1 MMRIWIDGDGCPSQC
16 KEVLFKAAMRRQ
28 VPLVMVANRLLKVPL
43 SDFVSRIVVACLPDA
58 ADHVIYKNVTPDDI
72 VISTDFR
79 LIRGVLSKGAYA
91 LNSRGK
97 TFTTESFSRSGYVRA
112 AKMSDIYH
120 HNLVSHKQASFSKRD
135 KAQFANALDRL
146 LTRIEQNNTH
156 IVSVT
161 ASYKLT
167 NISLSKFA

>member
-28 VPLVMVANRLLKVPL
+28 VPLVMVANRLLEVPL

-58 ADHVIYKNVTPDDI
+58 ADHVIYKNVTHDDI

-97 TFTTESFSRSGYVRA
+97 TFTTESFGRSGYVRA

-146 LTRIEQNNTH
+146 LTRIIKGKSH
-156 IVSVT
+156 VT
-161 ASYKLT
+161 ANASWMQLT
-167 NISLSKFA
+167 S

>member
-1 MMRIWIDGDGCPSQC
+1 
-16 KEVLFKAAMRRQ
+16 MRRQ
-28 VPLVMVANRLLKVPL
+28 VPLVMVANRLLEVPL
-43 SDFVSRIVVACLPDA
+43 SAFVSRIVVACLPDA

-72 VISTDFR
+72 VIATDFR

-97 TFTTESFSRSGYVRA
+97 TFTTESFGRSGYVRS

-146 LTRIEQNNTH
+146 LTRIAQSKSRIITN
-156 IVSVT
+156 
-161 ASYKLT
+161 ASWMQLT
-167 NISLSKFA
+167 S